1 MMPVVPERRFTQRL
15 EELCK
20 VWHLNQHQPALA
32 WAAAA
37 VTWVAAPER
46 DITGIPGQLDALA
59 DALREWAKENGRP
72 EPLTIEAVA
81 EGFVAL
87 GFRGNTENYDDRRN
101 SFIEDVLTRR
111 VGIPITLSVVFIEL
125 ARRFGLRC
133 EGINFPGHFLVR
145 YSGPDGVGYLD
156 PFHQCRWLD
165 SDGLQQLL
173 HQMRGPQEQL
183 CAEHLEVAQTADIF
197 IRMLYNIYRI
207 SLEAKDWMTAL
218 RARLMQFI
226 ACLDDDPYIR
236 QDIGLLYLQLE
247 CWDEAVVWLEEQK
260 QHVRSDTERR
270 ALDAHINEARREM
283 ARWN

>member
-1 MMPVVPERRFTQRL
+1 MMFAVAERRFTQRL
-15 EELCK
+15 EELSI
-20 VWHLNQHQPALA
+20 VWHAHRLQPSLA

-46 DITGIPGQLDALA
+46 DIRGIPGQLDALA
-59 DALREWAKENGRP
+59 DALWEWAEETGWT
-72 EPLTIEAVA
+72 EPLSIEALA

-101 SFIEDVLTRR
+101 SFLEDVLTRR

-125 ARRFGLRC
+125 AARFGLRC

-197 IRMLYNIYRI
+197 LRMLNNIYRT
-207 SLEAKDWMTAL
+207 SLEAKDWATAL
-218 RARLMQFI
+218 RARRMQFSV
-226 ACLDDDPYIR
+226 CPEDPYIR
-236 QDIGLLYLQLE
+236 RDIGLLYLQLE
-247 CWDEAVVWLEEQK
+247 RWNEAIIWLEEQK
-260 QHVRSDTERR
+260 QNTLSEIQHR
-270 ALDAHINEARREM
+270 ALDAHINEARRGL

>member
-1 MMPVVPERRFTQRL
+1 MMSLVTERRFRQRL
-15 EELCK
+15 EELSI
-20 VWHLNQHQPALA
+20 VWHVNNHQPALA

-46 DITGIPGQLDALA
+46 DIMTIPKQLDALA
-59 DALREWAKENGRP
+59 DALWKWADETGQP

-101 SFIEDVLTRR
+101 SFLEDVLTRR

-156 PFHQCRWLD
+156 PFHQCQWLD

-173 HQMRGPQEQL
+173 QQMCGPIFSCGCSTTSTASALKPKTGQRPYVRAACSL
-183 CAEHLEVAQTADIF
+183 SSARRTPTSGATSGCCASSSNAG
-197 IRMLYNIYRI
+197 
-207 SLEAKDWMTAL
+207 
-218 RARLMQFI
+218 ARL
-226 ACLDDDPYIR
+226 
-236 QDIGLLYLQLE
+236 
-247 CWDEAVVWLEEQK
+247 
-260 QHVRSDTERR
+260 
-270 ALDAHINEARREM
+270 
-283 ARWN
+283 

>member
-1 MMPVVPERRFTQRL
+1 MMSLVTERRFRQRL
-15 EELCK
+15 EELSI
-20 VWHLNQHQPALA
+20 VWHVNNHQPALA

-46 DITGIPGQLDALA
+46 DIMTIPKQLDALA
-59 DALREWAKENGRP
+59 DALWKWADETGQP

-101 SFIEDVLTRR
+101 SFLEDVLTRR

-125 ARRFGLRC
+125 AARFGLRC

-156 PFHQCRWLD
+156 PFHQCQWLD

-173 HQMRGPQEQL
+173 QQMCGPQEQL
-183 CAEHLEVAQTADIF
+183 CAEHLQVAQPADIF
-197 IRMLYNIYRI
+197 LRMLNNIYRI
-207 SLEAKDWMTAL
+207 SLEAKDWTTAL
-218 RARLMQFI
+218 RARRMQFI
-226 ACLDDDPYIR
+226 VCPEDPYIR
-236 QDIGLLYLQLE
+236 RDIGLLCFQLE
-247 CWDEAVVWLEEQK
+247 RWSEAVIWLEEQK
-260 QHVRSDTERR
+260 QNTMSEAQHRILE
-270 ALDAHINEARREM
+270 AHINEAKREL